1 MAEDKKKNKGA
12 FGSEL
17 LGQDFLA
24 EQTKAINEAGQGGG
38 LFSELKKMGA
48 MEAYRPV
55 VTNIQKQQAWQPV
68 LDMYNTKEEERRSRL
83 AQFIEKNPT
92 IDESQLH
99 PGAGDVVA
107 ETMKENNLRFRELNK
122 KLMFMNADHP
132 EYADAV
138 NEINKINQTSIDLR
152 ADNKKLLELKN
163 LMIEEGP
170 EGVEERTRGLSKSQS
185 DMYDD
190 ILAGT
195 TDNFKMIDGKLHW
208 VDPTAKMSGEKRKP
222 ILVADINAGTDLL
235 YKNNLAERE
244 HLKLKKLASEAK
256 MLDPQMLNHKV
267 KSLFKMIGNKGVKS
281 MIFDADETSGFYD
294 TKGWFVDWL
303 TSQGIEPTTTD
314 GQYTPEALAE
324 FERIKEDGILSMG
337 KNPQYGNVK
346 NHFAKWYAS
355 QLTADKGSML
365 PPTTPTKGGKTQNK
379 NQYAAFEGGEEEE
392 TKVYKPIEVPDAIK
406 GNVPSLNEDN
416 TYEGQTGSGDNFGII
431 ASPFAGITQYGWTAA
446 GLSNDDHLFELGK
459 GSKVETTL
467 NDEYGKYGFT
477 FKAAKG
483 LTGGFGDRLTVTFGD
498 QTEVFEFDNVGKKD
512 QTEAQRLQEFMHRMV
527 GMKVGG
533 GVLDI

>member
-38 LFSELKKMGA
+38 LFGELKKMGA

-195 TDNFKMIDGKLHW
+195 EDNFKMIDGKLHW

-267 KSLFKMIGNKGVKS
+267 KSLFKMIGNKGVK
-281 MIFDADETSGFYD
+281 
-294 TKGWFVDWL
+294 
-303 TSQGIEPTTTD
+303 
-314 GQYTPEALAE
+314 
-324 FERIKEDGILSMG
+324 
-337 KNPQYGNVK
+337 
-346 NHFAKWYAS
+346 
-355 QLTADKGSML
+355 
-365 PPTTPTKGGKTQNK
+365 
-379 NQYAAFEGGEEEE
+379 
-392 TKVYKPIEVPDAIK
+392 
-406 GNVPSLNEDN
+406 
-416 TYEGQTGSGDNFGII
+416 
-431 ASPFAGITQYGWTAA
+431 
-446 GLSNDDHLFELGK
+446 
-459 GSKVETTL
+459 
-467 NDEYGKYGFT
+467 
-477 FKAAKG
+477 
-483 LTGGFGDRLTVTFGD
+483 
-498 QTEVFEFDNVGKKD
+498 
-512 QTEAQRLQEFMHRMV
+512 
-527 GMKVGG
+527 
-533 GVLDI
+533 